1 MLPIPLS
8 HADLLAEIATLKAA
22 LQSSEEFVRRQY
34 DMLDAL
40 FVKSPAAIALLRLD
54 DGCFVDVNA
63 QWKQL
68 TGHDWKSVVGHS
80 PLKIDMWHDQ
90 SACDAALLYLTH
102 ADGECKL
109 EIPFTTPDE
118 RTLLLQLEGTPMTIA
133 GEPHAVVY
141 FTDVT
146 ARQEA
151 QRTINASEQAL
162 QNANEDLRSQLE
174 LYDLTESLGRV
185 GHWSQAQRAT
195 QPQWS
200 KALKSLSFPDKSGLS
215 LSEAID
221 RIHEDDKAVM
231 IQAMAAMD
239 GSLVEYRWNRYD
251 NQTSWLRSRMHR
263 HFKQDG
269 SYVDFGVIQDFTE
282 EHLIKQALQNKLTM
296 VQHLTSKL
304 PQMLFQFIKHGQ
316 RGGVFA
322 FVSQASESIFGVSA
336 EDALKDPN
344 TIFER
349 IHADDVVLTIETMG
363 SSAAHGTSWA
373 HEFRVIGTDGVNKT
387 VFGKA
392 ITLLE
397 SDGNYVAY
405 GSITDISDYK
415 ASQAVLRE
423 SEARFRALTELSSDW
438 YWEQNEDF
446 SFVRLEGLA
455 GQTGE
460 LFSVSV
466 LGKALSDLGA
476 LNKTAAQWAAHLK
489 VQKAHL
495 PFKNMELELPDA
507 QGQKV
512 WVSFSGTPLLNDD
525 GHFKGYRGVG
535 RDISERKQAE
545 AKIERLAF
553 YDVLTGLPNRR
564 LLLDRL
570 QQALAGTQREKSFGA
585 LIFIDLD
592 NFKDLNDTQGHDM
605 GDVLL
610 RQVAERLV
618 ANVRACDT
626 VARLGGDEFV
636 VMLLDLGNSRELASE
651 RVQRVGNKI
660 KDHLNQAYLLGA
672 LEHYSTPSMG
682 ATIFEDRDHTV
693 DELLKRADL
702 AMYEAKGVGRN
713 ALRFFDPTMQAQVA
727 KRTALEADLRQGIL
741 RNELVL
747 HYQPV
752 VNPEARMVGVE
763 ALVRWMHPRRGMVS
777 PIEFIPIAEQTSLI
791 LPLGHWVLQAACI
804 QLALW
809 AKLPELE
816 PLTIAVNVSARQ
828 FRHPDFVQQVMALFE
843 ETGANPHRL
852 KIELTE
858 SLLLTDTQD
867 TTRKMTE
874 LQAAGVCFSLDDFGT
889 GYSSLS
895 YLKVLPLQQLKIDQS
910 FVRDIL
916 TDPNDAAIARTVLA
930 LGKSL
935 GFSVV
940 AEGVETEGQRE
951 FLLSNGCTL
960 FQGYLFGRPVPVQ
973 NLRLETVQTIQAPV
987 AISL

>member
-8 HADLLAEIATLKAA
+8 PADLLAEIATLKAA

-363 SSAAHGTSWA
+363 SSAVHGTSWA

-489 VQKAHL
+489 IQKAHL

-512 WVSFSGTPLLNDD
+512 WVSFSGTPLLNDE

-791 LPLGHWVLQAACI
+791 LPLGHWVLQAACN

>member
-1 MLPIPLS
+1 
-8 HADLLAEIATLKAA
+8 
-22 LQSSEEFVRRQY
+22 
-34 DMLDAL
+34 
-40 FVKSPAAIALLRLD
+40 
-54 DGCFVDVNA
+54 
-63 QWKQL
+63 
-68 TGHDWKSVVGHS
+68 
-80 PLKIDMWHDQ
+80 
-90 SACDAALLYLTH
+90 
-102 ADGECKL
+102 
-109 EIPFTTPDE
+109 
-118 RTLLLQLEGTPMTIA
+118 
-133 GEPHAVVY
+133 
-141 FTDVT
+141 
-146 ARQEA
+146 
-151 QRTINASEQAL
+151 
-162 QNANEDLRSQLE
+162 
-174 LYDLTESLGRV
+174 
-185 GHWSQAQRAT
+185 
-195 QPQWS
+195 
-200 KALKSLSFPDKSGLS
+200 
-215 LSEAID
+215 
-221 RIHEDDKAVM
+221 
-231 IQAMAAMD
+231 
-239 GSLVEYRWNRYD
+239 
-251 NQTSWLRSRMHR
+251 
-263 HFKQDG
+263 
-269 SYVDFGVIQDFTE
+269 
-282 EHLIKQALQNKLTM
+282 
-296 VQHLTSKL
+296 
-304 PQMLFQFIKHGQ
+304 
-316 RGGVFA
+316 
-322 FVSQASESIFGVSA
+322 
-336 EDALKDPN
+336 
-344 TIFER
+344 
-349 IHADDVVLTIETMG
+349 
-363 SSAAHGTSWA
+363 
-373 HEFRVIGTDGVNKT
+373 
-387 VFGKA
+387 
-392 ITLLE
+392 
-397 SDGNYVAY
+397 
-405 GSITDISDYK
+405 
-415 ASQAVLRE
+415 
-423 SEARFRALTELSSDW
+423 
-438 YWEQNEDF
+438 
-446 SFVRLEGLA
+446 
-455 GQTGE
+455 
-460 LFSVSV
+460 
-466 LGKALSDLGA
+466 
-476 LNKTAAQWAAHLK
+476 
-489 VQKAHL
+489 
-495 PFKNMELELPDA
+495 MELELLDA

-512 WVSFSGTPLLNDD
+512 WVSFSGTPFLNDQ

-535 RDISERKQAE
+535 RDISGRKQAE

-618 ANVRACDT
+618 SNVRACDT

-636 VMLLDLGNSRELASE
+636 VMLLDLGNSRDLASD
-651 RVQRVGNKI
+651 RVLRVGNKI
-660 KDHLNQAYLLGA
+660 KDHLNQVYMLGT
-672 LEHYSTPSMG
+672 LEHHSTPSMG

-752 VNPEARMVGVE
+752 VNPDARMVGVE

-791 LPLGHWVLQAACI
+791 LPLGHWVLQAACC
-804 QLALW
+804 QLAVW

-816 PLTIAVNVSARQ
+816 QLTIAVNVSARQ
-828 FRHPDFVQQVMALFE
+828 FRHPDFVPQVMALFK

-940 AEGVETEGQRE
+940 AEGVETEGQRD

-973 NLRLETVQTIQAPV
+973 NLRLETVQTIDA
-987 AISL
+987 